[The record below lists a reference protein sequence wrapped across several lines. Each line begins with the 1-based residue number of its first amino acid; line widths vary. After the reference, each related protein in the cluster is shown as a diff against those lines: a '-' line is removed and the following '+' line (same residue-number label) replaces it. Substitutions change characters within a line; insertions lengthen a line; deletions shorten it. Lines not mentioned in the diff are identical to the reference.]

1 MAAGRTGIKSTHDAA
16 IDPRLRPEAAYVC
29 ACCRCNST
37 PRLSVVVCTTR
48 LDRHPCLR
56 ACARYDGPSK
66 PVPDGGTASGA
77 QSRPSTKVNKDQ
89 QAKAFA
95 EAMRQRI
102 HSRSGKRATHKRK
115 TVTDEGSV
123 DSSSAGAKK
132 PSPVFAAK
140 EGDKPSSD
148 GDSSDEER
156 SPASKRRREAASY
169 VVLRVGSLRGGLT
182 WTSCGQR
189 NQA

>member
-1 MAAGRTGIKSTHDAA
+1 MNLCRRKAAVPQPADDDTPRRPTLTDGKKKKKKKKRNLGLLSFGEEAGAELAEAKNTGTPFIASGLLWVCCNEKKKMAAGRTGIKSTHDAA

-66 PVPDGGTASGA
+66 PVPDGGTASGT

-102 HSRSGKRATHKRK
+102 HSRSGAP
-115 TVTDEGSV
+115 SV
-123 DSSSAGAKK
+123 LIG
-132 PSPVFAAK
+132 
-140 EGDKPSSD
+140 
-148 GDSSDEER
+148 
-156 SPASKRRREAASY
+156 Y
-169 VVLRVGSLRGGLT
+169 
-182 WTSCGQR
+182 
-189 NQA
+189 